1 MKRTV
6 IWILCLISISC
17 SGPID
22 RRGLVSRHDPHV
34 TEIDALSSL
43 SVGNGGFCFTA
54 DVTGMQ
60 SFPEIYSTGVPLGT
74 MSHWGWHS
82 FPNDNNYSIEDCLVE
97 EDFGRGHPELYAV
110 QSGAEHLRAA
120 ADYVRSNPHR
130 MHLGCIGFADL
141 DASGISDINQRLDL
155 WNGVLYSDFKYE
167 GSDFH
172 VLTSASVNTDAV
184 CFEVESAALRPV
196 QILFPYPTGAHTDDA
211 CRWDAEGLQST
222 EILTQNDTVTIVRR
236 LLDETVYY
244 LAIRTE
250 GAQKPKQDGADRLL
264 ILPEKEH
271 WAMSV
276 LFSQDIPSGTGIPT
290 VSDSRNSTAEWWNRY
305 WSEGAAVDFS
315 RAEDPRA
322 EELERRV
329 VLSQYLTAIQCAAP
343 TPPAETG
350 LTYNSW
356 FGKFHMEMIWWHEA
370 HFALWGHPEM
380 LERTL
385 PWYLEAAPQALR
397 LAQRQGFDGVRWMK
411 MTDPSG
417 KDTPSDIG
425 SYLIWQQPHLIYLA
439 ELLRRAG
446 RDVSQYAQL
455 VEETADFM
463 ASFLVFEDGRYVI
476 KGCIPAQETLKPETT
491 VNPPFELSYWYYGLK
506 TAQEWRVRS
515 GMPRSEK
522 WDDILD
528 NLSPLA
534 ESDGLYLA
542 AESEP
547 DTYNNVDLT
556 SDHMAVLAAYGML
569 PASPLFIAAT
579 MRNTLDWVMDNWHWE
594 RTWGWDFPVVAMN
607 ATRLGCPELAVD
619 ALLMETGTNTFLVS
633 GHNWQN
639 ESLRC
644 YLPGNGGLLSTV
656 AMMCAGYDGCTEDTP
671 GFPKSWH
678 VRWEGLS
685 PLF

>member
-110 QSGAEHLRAA
+110 QSGSEDLRAA

-250 GAQKPKQDGADRLL
+250 GAQKPRLDGTDRLL

-276 LFSQDIPSGTGIPT
+276 LFSQDIPSGTGIPSA
-290 VSDSRNSTAEWWNRY
+290 SDSRNTTEEWWNRY

-356 FGKFHMEMIWWHEA
+356 FGKFHMEMLWWHEA

-385 PWYLEAAPQALR
+385 PWYLEAAPQALQ

-463 ASFLVFEDGRYVI
+463 ASFLVFENGRYVI

-569 PASPLFIAAT
+569 PASPLFNAAT

-594 RTWGWDFPVVAMN
+594 HTWGWDFPVVAMN

-644 YLPGNGGLLSTV
+644 YLPGNGGLLSAV
-656 AMMCAGYDGCTEDTP
+656 AMMCAGYDGCKENTP